1 MIPRYSTPQMEKIWS
16 TRNKYNI
23 WLKIEILACEALENK
38 GKIPKG
44 TSKILRSKAAFDVN
58 RVLEIEKKIQLKVRI
73 QINYLKIKI

>member
-38 GKIPKG
+38 EKFLKAHPK
-44 TSKILRSKAAFDVN
+44 F
-58 RVLEIEKKIQLKVRI
+58 
-73 QINYLKIKI
+73 